1 MADPNAR
8 LPALLA
14 EVRAA
19 GFRVNNLFHRA
30 DGQCQANLRSAAE
43 SPICFEWAYG
53 HTFADALEA
62 ALAKARGGKSV
73 TPRIP
78 VGVTAL
84 PDGGG
89 VVQERLDAG
98 LDEAGLI
105 PSTKGAFRVDPA
117 QIDLEEAIAATPAP
131 ADVGPHYHCQGDD
144 QTSCKYGDSDCPV
157 WPESEAAPAPA
168 DDVDDILG

>member
-19 GFRVNNLFHRA
+19 GWRVQNLFHRA

-53 HTFADALEA
+53 HTFVDALEA

-89 VVQERLDAG
+89 SPVAAPISE
-98 LDEAGLI
+98 
-105 PSTKGAFRVDPA
+105 
-117 QIDLEEAIAATPAP
+117 QIDLEEAIAAAP
-131 ADVGPHYHCQGDD
+131 PVVEIDPLDD
-144 QTSCKYGDSDCPV
+144 M
-157 WPESEAAPAPA
+157 
-168 DDVDDILG
+168 LG